1 MRNVLGIKL
10 PNRANDPSM
19 QTRMYANA
27 VPSRFNQGFPSFNT
41 SEDLELVSSL
51 RNLRARGRSLQRDA
65 GYAASAQRAI
75 INNVIGTGVKLQPS
89 VKTARGGFNDRIN
102 DSIGEAWTH
111 WMHGINCHTG
121 GSLHFHDLERLCM

>member
-1 MRNVLGIKL
+1 MMKPWQKWLARNLLGL
-10 PNRANDPSM
+10 TVREPSAREL
-19 QTRMYANA
+19 QQRMYANA

-51 RNLRARGRSLQRDA
+51 RNLRARSRALCRDA
-65 GYAASAQRAI
+65 GYAKSAQRAI

-111 WMHGINCHTG
+111 WM
-121 GSLHFHDLERLCM
+121 